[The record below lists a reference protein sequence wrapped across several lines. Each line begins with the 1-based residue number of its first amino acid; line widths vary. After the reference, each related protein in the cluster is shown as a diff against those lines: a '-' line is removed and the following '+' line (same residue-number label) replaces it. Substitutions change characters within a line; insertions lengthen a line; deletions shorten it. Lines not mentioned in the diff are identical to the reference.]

1 MKLYSSAVPGGLC
14 FCNPVNAEY
23 ICTGSVT
30 LYICN
35 FVTLRFGFAQRPVT
49 LRFGYA
55 QRPVTL

>member
-35 FVTLRFGFAQRPVT
+35 FVTLRFGFAQRLVT
-49 LRFGYA
+49 LSA
-55 QRPVTL
+55 VEVL